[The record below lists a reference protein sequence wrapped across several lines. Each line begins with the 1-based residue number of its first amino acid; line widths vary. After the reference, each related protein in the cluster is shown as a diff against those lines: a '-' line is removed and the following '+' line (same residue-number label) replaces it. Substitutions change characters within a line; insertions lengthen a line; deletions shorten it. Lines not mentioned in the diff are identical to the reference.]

1 MIMKTGQNKM
11 KNLDLCNTDT
21 LIMVLLV
28 SGVII
33 SLIGLFCALMV
44 MLRGGRQIMNFGEAI
59 TAMKDG
65 KRVQRSGWNGKKQY
79 IELASNISYTNPK

>member
-44 MLRGGRQIMNFGEAI
+44 MLREGD
-59 TAMKDG
+59 K
-65 KRVQRSGWNGKKQY
+65 
-79 IELASNISYTNPK
+79 L

>member
-21 LIMVLLV
+21 LIMALLV
-28 SGVII
+28 SVVII

-44 MLRGGRQIMNFGEAI
+44 MLKGGD
-59 TAMKDG
+59 K
-65 KRVQRSGWNGKKQY
+65 
-79 IELASNISYTNPK
+79 L